1 MLFTVGLCVLPVC
14 TVCAF
19 YRRDLCLLRLLHL
32 LGPRCGHNVEAIVG
46 RLRSSADA
54 SGAMATL
61 SVTTPKTR
69 QGLSLSERIKVIE
82 ARQMGKSMRQLAAQF
97 HCGKTQILNTLAQK
111 ERYLHEWYLLG
122 GCNNPSIGARKRFRH
137 TRNEQ
142 INSSVH
148 EWYHQQK
155 SLGIRITGPML
166 QRQARHTAAQL
177 GITNFAAS
185 NGWLANFR
193 RFYNIVN
200 LKSDLVATNQI

>member
-1 MLFTVGLCVLPVC
+1 MLFTAVENI
-14 TVCAF
+14 CAF
-19 YRRDLCLLRLLHL
+19 YWCCTSFRLSVATTWRDLGLSVSSCQT
-32 LGPRCGHNVEAIVG
+32 
-46 RLRSSADA
+46 RSSADLSA
-54 SGAMATL
+54 AMA
-61 SVTTPKTR
+61 SSPATTPKTR

-111 ERYLHEWYLLG
+111 ERYLHEWHLLG
-122 GCNNPSIGARKRFRH
+122 GCNNPSMGARKRFRH

-155 SLGIRITGPML
+155 SLGVRITGPML
-166 QRQARHTAAQL
+166 QHQARHTATQL
-177 GITNFAAS
+177 GIANFAAS

-200 LKSDLVATNQI
+200 R